1 MTAPYHTCLIIDDN
15 YIDNFVTRKL
25 LENSKFAENI
35 IVSES
40 PEGSIES
47 LRNGSV
53 KPDVIFLDIRMPVMS
68 GFDMLGKL
76 AEINFDIVF
85 TTAFDQ
91 YAIRAIKFGALDY
104 LVKPIDKDE
113 LREAV
118 NKHLQHSQKDS
129 LKQLTALLS
138 HIKKSND
145 LSFQKIALPT
155 MHSYELVP
163 LNNIVVCESNNN
175 YTNVRLNNGQHF
187 LISKTLKQIED
198 LLDMPP
204 FFRVHN
210 SFLVNLQYAIRYMK
224 GEGGYLVLNND
235 MTIPV
240 SRAKKEELL
249 KLITH
254 LSV

>member
-1 MTAPYHTCLIIDDN
+1 MIKALIIDDEKHCC
-15 YIDNFVTRKL
+15 DNLHWQLREYCPEVNVLSVCDSAEKGLAEIR
-25 LENSKFAENI
+25 SKQ
-35 IVSES
+35 
-40 PEGSIES
+40 PE
-47 LRNGSV
+47 L
-53 KPDVIFLDIRMPVMS
+53 IFLDVEMPDMS
-68 GFDMLGKL
+68 GFEMLSKFT
-76 AEINFDIVF
+76 EINFDIIF

-118 NKHLQHSQKDS
+118 YKHLLHTQKDS
-129 LKQLTALLS
+129 IKQLTALLS

-163 LNNIVVCESNNN
+163 LNNIVACESSSN
-175 YTNVRLNNGQHF
+175 YTNVRLNNGQSI
-187 LISKTLKQIED
+187 LISKTLKQVVD

-210 SFLVNLQYAIRYMK
+210 SFLVNLQYAIRYIK

-235 MTIPV
+235 MTVPV
-240 SRAKKEELL
+240 SRAKKDALL
-249 KLITH
+249 QLITH
-254 LSV
+254 LSA

>member
-1 MTAPYHTCLIIDDN
+1 MIKAVIIDDEKHC
-15 YIDNFVTRKL
+15 IDNLQWQLQQYCPEV
-25 LENSKFAENI
+25 E
-35 IVSES
+35 IVAICDAGEKGLQQIQREQ
-40 PEGSIES
+40 PQ
-47 LRNGSV
+47 LV
-53 KPDVIFLDIRMPVMS
+53 FLDVEMPGMS
-68 GFDMLGKL
+68 GFEMLEALK
-76 AEINFDIVF
+76 EINFDIIF

-113 LREAV
+113 LIDAV
-118 NKHLQHSQKDS
+118 NKHLKHEQRDS

-163 LNNIVVCESNNN
+163 LNNIIVCESNNN
-175 YTNVRLNNGQHF
+175 YTDVRLNNGQHF

-198 LLDMPP
+198 LLNMPP

-210 SFLVNLQYAIRYMK
+210 SFLVNLQYAIRYVK

-235 MTIPV
+235 TTVPV
-240 SRAKKEELL
+240 SRSKKEELL
-249 KLITH
+249 KLITN